1 MSFQMINREK
11 WFAGA
16 DSQTFRGRISDEQ
29 RAGKSRSAGGREG
42 VDLIDR
48 NVRGRDCAL
57 EQTRQLREMIS
68 RCDFRHDPAE
78 FFVLGNLRRHFA
90 GEQVRTG
97 LAFAATQNRDCSFVA
112 GCFNCENRHNTVV
125 IPSESRGI
133 PLKLPYSFRIGI
145 PRLSLG
151 MTNYFFASLF
161 GEFSCA

>member
-16 DSQTFRGRISDEQ
+16 DSQTFRRRISDEQ

-48 NVRGRDCAL
+48 SVRGRDCAP

-68 RCDFRHDPAE
+68 RRDFRHDPAE
-78 FFVLGNLRRHFA
+78 FFVLGDLRRHFA
-90 GEQVRTG
+90 GEHVRTG
-97 LAFAATQNRDCSFVA
+97 LAVAAAQNRDCGFVA
-112 GCFNCENRHNTVV
+112 GCFNCENCHNAVV

-133 PLKLPYSFRIGI
+133 PVRKLQDYFIGI
-145 PRLSLG
+145 PRLRSG
-151 MTNYFFASLF
+151 
-161 GEFSCA
+161 

>member
-16 DSQTFRGRISDEQ
+16 DSQTFRRRISDEQ

-42 VDLIDR
+42 VDLTDR
-48 NVRGRDCAL
+48 NIRGRHYAL

-97 LAFAATQNRDCSFVA
+97 LAVAAPQNRDCGFVA
-112 GCFNCENRHNTVV
+112 GCFNREIVTMQL
-125 IPSESRGI
+125 SSRA
-133 PLKLPYSFRIGI
+133 KV
-145 PRLSLG
+145 
-151 MTNYFFASLF
+151 
-161 GEFSCA
+161 E